1 MKRKSGSLY
10 ADEKYRAT
18 SAGAEPRR
26 TGCDKICKSY
36 RLPPAVSDG
45 CDQADRKSFDG

>member
-18 SAGAEPRR
+18 SAGAEPRHP
-26 TGCDKICKSY
+26 GCDKICKDY
-36 RLPPAVSDG
+36 RLPPTASDG
-45 CDQADRKSFDG
+45 CGQADQKSFDG